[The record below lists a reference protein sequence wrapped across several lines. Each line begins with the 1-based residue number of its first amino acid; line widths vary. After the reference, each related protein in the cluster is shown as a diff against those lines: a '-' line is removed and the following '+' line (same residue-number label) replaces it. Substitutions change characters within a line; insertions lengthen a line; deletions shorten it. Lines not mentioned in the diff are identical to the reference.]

1 MAEVAAAGQ
10 DRQDGAHVAVTGV
23 SATSAFGRGAQ
34 PLLAG
39 ALRGQPAF
47 GRVGRFDAAARRT
60 QAAAELPG
68 APLLADELAAV
79 IDTACD
85 AAGLDQQQRAQAVFL
100 LALHTDAAAAR
111 DTAADVVTD
120 DTPRRVAARC
130 GLPDP
135 PRVYATACVAASTAI
150 ADAAAMIVSGR
161 ADQVVVAAGY
171 LVEAD
176 SFALFDGGRVLAR
189 DGQVRPFSA
198 GRQGMLLGD
207 GVAAV
212 VLESA
217 AAARRRDAPI
227 SAWLVGWGRAG
238 DAYHVCQPC
247 PEGSGL
253 ARAIAAALRRGRV
266 DPADIGYVNANGP
279 GTSFA
284 DSSEAAALHRA
295 LGSHAAKVP
304 VSSTKALHGHALEA
318 SALLE
323 FVLTVISLRAGILPV
338 NAGFLAPD
346 PDCELDLVL
355 GAAREARYRYALSLN
370 AAFGGANTALL
381 VAAA

>member
-1 MAEVAAAGQ
+1 MTADPQAAAPA
-10 DRQDGAHVAVTGV
+10 RVAITGL
-23 SATSAFGRGAQ
+23 SATSAFGRGTE

-39 ALRGQPAF
+39 ALGGTPAF
-47 GRVGRFDAAARRT
+47 APAGRFGVQRRRAK
-60 QAAAELPG
+60 AAAELPG
-68 APLLADELAAV
+68 NPVLADELADV
-79 IDTACD
+79 IGGACD
-85 AAGLDQQQRAQAVFL
+85 MAGLLPPERRSATLL

-111 DTAADVVTD
+111 QAGTPSVAGNTAAA
-120 DTPRRVAARC
+120 VAARS
-130 GLPDP
+130 GLPDA

-161 ADQVVVAAGY
+161 AGQVVVAAGY
-171 LVEAD
+171 LVDED

-189 DGQVRPFSA
+189 DGQVRPFSW
-198 GRQGMLLGD
+198 GRQGLLLGD

-217 AAARRRDAPI
+217 ASARRRGAPPL
-227 SAWLVGWGRAG
+227 AWLAGWGRAG

-253 ARAIAAALRRGRV
+253 GLAIGAALRRAGI
-266 DPADIGYVNANGP
+266 DPAGIGYVNANGS
-279 GTSFA
+279 GTGYA
-284 DSSEAAALHRA
+284 DASEAAGLRRA
-295 LGSHAAKVP
+295 LGAFAAQVP
-304 VSSTKALHGHALEA
+304 VSSTKSVHGHALEA

-323 FVLTVISLRAGILPV
+323 FVLTVLVVRAGLLPV

-346 PDCELDLVL
+346 QDCRLNLVL
-355 GAAREARYRYALSLN
+355 GAAREVSCRYALSLN
-370 AAFGGANTALL
+370 AAFGGASTALL

>member
-1 MAEVAAAGQ
+1 MADSEAAA
-10 DRQDGAHVAVTGV
+10 RAPVVITGV
-23 SATSAFGRGAQ
+23 SATSAFGRGIE

-39 ALRGQPAF
+39 ALGGRPAF
-47 GRVGRFDAAARRT
+47 GQVGRFSVERRRAK
-60 QAAAELPG
+60 AAAELPG
-68 APLLADELAAV
+68 TPVLIDELVAA
-79 IDTACD
+79 IGGACD
-85 AAGLDQQQRAQAVFL
+85 MAGLGPRERRPATLL

-111 DTAADVVTD
+111 QGQADSQPVTGN
-120 DTPRRVAARC
+120 TGATVAALS
-130 GLPDP
+130 GLPDA

-171 LVEAD
+171 LVDED

-189 DGQVRPFSA
+189 DGQVRPFSS
-198 GRQGMLLGD
+198 GRQGLLLGD

-217 AAARRRDAPI
+217 AAAGRR
-227 SAWLVGWGRAG
+227 SASPLARLAGWGRAG

-247 PEGSGL
+247 PDGSGL
-253 ARAIAAALRRGRV
+253 ARAIGAALRRAGV
-266 DPADIGYVNANGP
+266 DPSGVDYVNANGS
-279 GTSFA
+279 GTGYA

-295 LGSHAAKVP
+295 LGAYAGEVP
-304 VSSTKALHGHALEA
+304 VSSTKSVHGHALEA

-323 FVLTVISLRAGILPV
+323 FVLTVLVLQADCLPV

-346 PDCELDLVL
+346 EECRLNLVL
-355 GAAREARYRYALSLN
+355 GSARETSCRYALSLN
-370 AAFGGANTALL
+370 AAFGGASTALL
-381 VAAA
+381 VGAA